1 MYHYYG
7 RQKWILHECY
17 LQFPLKGIETKS
29 IKIMDWG
36 EKTLRNKRIPLVRVL
51 WRNSQIE
58 KETWE
63 RESEIKE
70 K

>member
-1 MYHYYG
+1 
-7 RQKWILHECY
+7 
-17 LQFPLKGIETKS
+17 
-29 IKIMDWG
+29 MDWG
-36 EKTLRNKRIPLVRVL
+36 EKTLRNKRIPFVRVL